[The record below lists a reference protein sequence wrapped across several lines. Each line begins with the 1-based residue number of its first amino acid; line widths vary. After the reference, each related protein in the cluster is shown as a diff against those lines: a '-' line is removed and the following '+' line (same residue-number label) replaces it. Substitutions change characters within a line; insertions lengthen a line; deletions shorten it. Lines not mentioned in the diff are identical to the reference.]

1 VPLWE
6 PIATGV
12 AIITGVMV
20 VVGCA
25 PAEDRIPYLLATAGD
40 EHSRASDSQRR
51 QRETSSAG
59 RFTLAAPVLN
69 WAAPTAAVLVKI
81 EAGQKVAIQ
90 RNSFGEVVAEYTGSV
105 AGEVT
110 GQRSEAMSEPGN
122 KPRSA
127 LYDPARQNVAEHP
140 RAT

>member
-6 PIATGV
+6 PIAAGV

-40 EHSRASDSQRR
+40 LHSRASDSQRR

-59 RFTLAAPVLN
+59 RFTM
-69 WAAPTAAVLVKI
+69 
-81 EAGQKVAIQ
+81 AG
-90 RNSFGEVVAEYTGSV
+90 
-105 AGEVT
+105 
-110 GQRSEAMSEPGN
+110 
-122 KPRSA
+122 PRVELGRPS
-127 LYDPARQNVAEHP
+127 
-140 RAT
+140 